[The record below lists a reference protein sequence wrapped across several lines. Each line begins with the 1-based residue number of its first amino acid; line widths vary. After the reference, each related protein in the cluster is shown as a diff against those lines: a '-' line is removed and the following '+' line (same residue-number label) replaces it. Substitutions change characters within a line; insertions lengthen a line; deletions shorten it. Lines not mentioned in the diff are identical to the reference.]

1 MSLKSV
7 FSLSLGGTNKVCDEC
22 TVVDVK
28 REQRPT
34 KKKLKNRPKWKM
46 KKKSG
51 FLDGDNSKGSDIQ
64 ERDAKK
70 LEGVL
75 DDISKKIE
83 NNNTI
88 IT

>member
-1 MSLKSV
+1 MHSGRCSKRTK
-7 FSLSLGGTNKVCDEC
+7 TNKRKIEKQ
-22 TVVDVK
+22 TKTEVK
-28 REQRPT
+28 
-34 KKKLKNRPKWKM
+34 N
-46 KKKSG
+46 KSG

-75 DDISKKIE
+75 DDISKKKIE
-83 NNNTI
+83 INNTI